1 LIERKENTSIKNL
14 CTNVSFPRNVLIF
27 VLLRFGSC
35 LSVKNER
42 IANNEM
48 NKNIYGKATYPTSAA
63 AINAQI
69 TYARLAAEK
78 YNPNTAPLVCFL
90 LCLRM
95 NA

>member
-1 LIERKENTSIKNL
+1 
-14 CTNVSFPRNVLIF
+14 
-27 VLLRFGSC
+27 
-35 LSVKNER
+35 
-42 IANNEM
+42 M